1 MPTNKVI
8 IYSFIFIF
16 LIALFVTS
24 PKKNKYYPPEIKI
37 SFSRKHPERVIKA
50 ERDPFTYKTERKS
63 IPQKRYNPSTVIVK
77 GILWDKK
84 NPSAAISIDNGKTI
98 FVNEGERIN
107 HIKIIK
113 IEKDKII
120 IDEYGRR
127 TISFK

>member
-1 MPTNKVI
+1 MLTNKVM

-16 LIALFVTS
+16 LIALFASS
-24 PKKNKYYPPEIKI
+24 PKKIKYYPPEIKV
-37 SFSRKHPERVIKA
+37 SFSKKQSEGVIKA
-50 ERDPFTYKTERKS
+50 ERDPFAYKTARKS
-63 IPQKRYNPSTVIVK
+63 IPQKKWKPSTVIVK
-77 GILWDKK
+77 GILWDEK

-98 FVNEGERIN
+98 FVNEGARIN
-107 HIKIIK
+107 HIKILK

>member
-1 MPTNKVI
+1 MITNKVI
-8 IYSFIFIF
+8 IYFFIFIF
-16 LIALFVTS
+16 LIALYATS
-24 PKKNKYYPPEIKI
+24 PKRVKYYSPEIKVN
-37 SFSRKHPERVIKA
+37 FTKKHSEKVTRV
-50 ERDPFTYKTERKS
+50 ERDPFTYKIKRRRV
-63 IPQKRYNPSTVIVK
+63 PQKKRKPLTVIIK
-77 GILWDKK
+77 GILWDEK

-107 HIKIIK
+107 HIKILK